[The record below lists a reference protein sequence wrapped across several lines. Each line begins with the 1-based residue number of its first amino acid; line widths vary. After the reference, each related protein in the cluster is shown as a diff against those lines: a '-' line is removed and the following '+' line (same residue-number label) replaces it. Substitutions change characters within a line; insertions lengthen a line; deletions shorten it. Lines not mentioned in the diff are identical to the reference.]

1 MERTLLPPPGT
12 GLKGSEL
19 VGLLAQLALVDR
31 AATTPSFVEGMGRWL
46 GWKSAIPLSAV
57 LQAPLAAA
65 VRQPA
70 ERVRTHLLEAEFT
83 EVHDALVRAV
93 ADESSTATEDGRDFV
108 PFRRRY
114 TGLQQ
119 AMESAITPLRAQWR
133 DAVARSSPEGAR
145 LAALDA
151 VMARVLA
158 PQEQAQLA
166 QMPALLGKHF
176 SQLRCAHG
184 EASPQTNWLPS
195 FRRDMQRLLRA
206 ELALRLQPAQGLRDT
221 LRGPPQGRHE

>member
-1 MERTLLPPPGT
+1 MERTLAPPPGA

-19 VGLLAQLALVDR
+19 VGLLSQWALVARD
-31 AATTPSFVEGMGRWL
+31 ATPPSFVEGMGRWL
-46 GWKSAIPLSAV
+46 GWQGTIPLSAV

-65 VRQPA
+65 IRRPP
-70 ERVRTHLLEAEFT
+70 ERSPVHPLEAAFT
-83 EVHDALVRAV
+83 QVHDALARAV
-93 ADESSTATEDGRDFV
+93 ADESSTVTEDGSDFV

-114 TGLQQ
+114 IDLQQ
-119 AMESAITPLRAQWR
+119 AMDAAITPLRAQLR
-133 DAVARSSPEGAR
+133 DAVARQSPELAQ

-166 QMPALLGKHF
+166 QMPALLDKHF
-176 SQLRCAHG
+176 SRLRRADG
-184 EASPQTNWLPS
+184 EATPQTSWLDT

-221 LRGPPQGRHE
+221 LRGPPQGLHD

>member
-1 MERTLLPPPGT
+1 MEQTLPPSPGA

-19 VGLLAQLALVDR
+19 VRLLAQLALVDR
-31 AATTPSFVEGMGRWL
+31 ATTPPSFVDGMGRWL
-46 GWKSAIPLSAV
+46 GWKGAIPLSAV

-65 VRQPA
+65 VHRTP
-70 ERVRTHLLEAEFT
+70 ERTRTHPLEAQFT
-83 EVHDALVRAV
+83 RVHDALVRAV

-119 AMESAITPLRAQWR
+119 AMDAAITPLRAQLR
-133 DAVARSSPEGAR
+133 DAVARLSPEAAR

-151 VMARVLA
+151 VMASVLA

-166 QMPALLGKHF
+166 QMPALLDKHF
-176 SQLRCAHG
+176 SRLRRAHG
-184 EASPQTNWLPS
+184 ETMPQTHWLPT
-195 FRRDMQRLLRA
+195 FRQDMQRLLRA

-221 LRGPPQGRHE
+221 LRSPPQGLHE